1 MSSGD
6 FAVIKPLSN
15 AFIPTWFQ
23 KWAVSRK
30 SNFLIC
36 YTNEAD
42 SSEDEYYSLEY
53 FYVIWEL
60 LKKALSIGIWIN
72 YNYKYTMY
80 IMLDFLKFY

>member
-1 MSSGD
+1 MFSGN

-15 AFIPTWFQ
+15 AFISTWFK

-30 SNFLIC
+30 SNFLTC

-60 LKKALSIGIWIN
+60 LKKALAIDIRVN
-72 YNYKYTMY
+72 YNCKYTMY
-80 IMLDFLKFY
+80 IMLDFLKFC